1 MNDDSPSFSRTVGF
15 FLLGEG
21 LVILG
26 LALLSQ
32 PGVLSGLFGADLD
45 PFETMQVRYAQLGLF
60 CVGCFTCTWG
70 LYEIF
75 FKREGPLI
83 LLLVLCSVPLHVP
96 FGSLGFGSD
105 PQSWMNAYAAEN
117 GVGGSSAAPLFGIL
131 ARGLVPSTGWTG
143 LFVANLITGIAG
155 ALILLL
161 IPLGKSAS
169 RAPLLAASVLV
180 HPVYLLAMAT
190 GREGIWQTLC
200 VSMSAVLL
208 LRGLGDPP
216 RFGLLILSAIV
227 FGIAA
232 GFQKSGLAMLP
243 IFLAVLFFG
252 VPQLRAA
259 ILGMALYGFAAL
271 ATFAVAGTIAE
282 ELFQST
288 FLSLPTDPVMPGAGS
303 YSLARFLLPA
313 PALLLLLVG
322 LIGVALQWRRFD
334 SPSRLLVGL
343 SIGALLVLVPGFLKA
358 PSGPTALAL
367 AVPFAAIVWTFG
379 APRMVT
385 ALFIPILAI
394 SGFASIDWMSR
405 GPEGGY
411 EVRLNADRGPLVEEV
426 DRRFHNL
433 RRVQQILLIAP
444 KERTA
449 VIVGDDWPIVATL
462 RPDWKME
469 KGELRNPDRP
479 VGFHDSIPK
488 DDYNR
493 MTEEGIRIL
502 VVPGAEIRTENLYG
516 YDPLALGA
524 TPWDPKRIY
533 YQ

>member
-32 PGVLSGLFGADLD
+32 PGVLSGLVGAELD
-45 PFETMQVRYAQLGLF
+45 PLETMQVRYAQLGLF

-75 FKREGPLI
+75 FKRVGPLI
-83 LLLVLCSVPLHVP
+83 LLLVLCSIPLLVP

-105 PQSWMNAYAAEN
+105 PQSWMNAYAAEK
-117 GVGGSSAAPLFGIL
+117 GVGGSSATPLFGVLTRI
-131 ARGLVPSTGWTG
+131 LVPTTGWTG
-143 LFVANLITGIAG
+143 LFVASLIAGIAG
-155 ALILLL
+155 TLVWFL
-161 IPLGKSAS
+161 IPPGKSAS
-169 RAPLLAASVLV
+169 RAPLLAASVLA

-190 GREGIWQTLC
+190 GLEGIWQTLF

-216 RFGLLILSAIV
+216 RFGLLILSAIA

-232 GFQKSGLAMLP
+232 GFQRSGLAMLP
-243 IFLAVLFFG
+243 IFLTVLFFG

-271 ATFAVAGTIAE
+271 ATFAVVSTIAE
-282 ELFQST
+282 ELFQAT
-288 FLSLPTDPVMPGAGS
+288 FLSLPTESPPPGTGS
-303 YSLARFLLPA
+303 HSLARFLFPT

-334 SPSRLLVGL
+334 SPTRLLVGL
-343 SIGALLVLVPGFLKA
+343 SIGSLLVLFPGFLKA
-358 PSGPTALAL
+358 ASGPISLAL

-379 APRMVT
+379 APRMAT
-385 ALFIPILAI
+385 SLFIPLLAV

-411 EVRLNADRGPLVEEV
+411 EVRLKADRGLLVEEV
-426 DRRFHNL
+426 DRRFQSL
-433 RRVQQILLIAP
+433 RRVQQLLLIAP
-444 KERTA
+444 KEETA
-449 VIVGDDWPIVATL
+449 VIVGADWPILATL
-462 RPDWKME
+462 RSDWKDE
-469 KGELRNPDRP
+469 KGELRNPNRP
-479 VGFHDSIPK
+479 VGFHDSIPRENF
-488 DDYNR
+488 DR

-502 VVPGAEIRTENLYG
+502 VVPGAEIRTENRYG